1 MAIENLSPGL
11 RTPAASR
18 PYARAHIGY
27 GKRTAPG
34 QHPPRGTDFALLR
47 ERERYVA
54 GYVDRLPDGC
64 AMDVKSLAKALP
76 LYGQMAVG
84 SALRVLGVAGHLRRV
99 RCQVVEAGQSRWV
112 TRTYW
117 SRTARDSAW
126 WDAFTRDGAGNHL
139 EAPAEPAAPAVV
151 PAPVIVPAPVVETAS
166 EVAPPP
172 TWADEVAPAA
182 PATPAGHPP
191 TSVQRPAASAQC
203 PPNSVQRPAAS
214 PPVVPAQRTAAD
226 EHPAGPSP
234 AYLALARLGR
244 REPRLALSAA
254 DCAVLEEPASAWLE
268 RGVDTEYLTLALT
281 AGLPS
286 HVDSPVGFVR
296 RRLTDKIPPRLPAA
310 PSPAASDAPVR
321 RVLMECTE
329 CGVPGP
335 PEALPDGLCRPC
347 RTPSPEAGTPTPVEV
362 PEQRDIHALVGS
374 LRNLMQAP

>member
-1 MAIENLSPGL
+1 MATENLSPGL
-11 RTPAASR
+11 RIPAASR
-18 PYARAHIGY
+18 PYTRAHVGY
-27 GKRTAPG
+27 GKRTAPD
-34 QHPPRGTDFALLR
+34 QRPPRDHDFALLPQ
-47 ERERYVA
+47 RERYVA

-84 SALRVLGVAGHLRRV
+84 SALRALGVAGHLRRV
-99 RCQVVEAGQSRWV
+99 RGQVVEAGQSRWV

-126 WDAFTRDGAGNHL
+126 WDTFTRDGSGNHL

-151 PAPVIVPAPVVETAS
+151 PTPVIVPAPAVETAS
-166 EVAPPP
+166 EVAAPPP
-172 TWADEVAPAA
+172 WADDVAPAV
-182 PATPAGHPP
+182 PASPAGHPP
-191 TSVQRPAASAQC
+191 ASAQ
-203 PPNSVQRPAAS
+203 PPAAS
-214 PPVVPAQRTAAD
+214 PPVVPAQRAAAD

-254 DCAVLEEPASAWLE
+254 DCAVLEEPAAAWLE

-296 RRLTDKIPPRLPAA
+296 RRLMDKIPPWLPAA

-335 PEALPDGLCRPC
+335 TEALPDGLCRSC

-362 PEQRDIHALVGS
+362 PEQRDIHGLVGS